1 MTASGARRP
10 NSGIAPTITR
20 FAAFGSRE
28 PDDLA
33 LVCCGMTKSRRDF
46 FRLAGGAIWITAGA
60 AACARGGGA
69 ASPTNAYPP
78 RARRTD
84 DDAPGTF
91 LIMQIT
97 DTHLGYAGPANPDP
111 RGTIE
116 RAIAEIAK
124 WPQKPDLIV
133 HTGDVTNLT
142 TDVGQRKERLAEAKE
157 LFGKLGA
164 PLHVI
169 PGEHDA
175 SLDHGAAFHDAFGP
189 SRWAFEHRGV
199 YFIAVDNASEP
210 KGALGDDQLAW
221 LDAEVGKVPASAQLV
236 VFAHR
241 PLFPL
246 AQQWD
251 WYTGD
256 GEKALAILDKHAGST
271 VFYGHIHQA
280 NLTKTG
286 TTTHVSGRALVF
298 PLPAP
303 LSVPEKKPL
312 PWDAAAADHGLGY
325 RGIALEGGAPVWV
338 DRALVG

>member
-1 MTASGARRP
+1 MSATPAMP
-10 NSGIAPTITR
+10 KP
-20 FAAFGSRE
+20 RE
-28 PDDLA
+28 
-33 LVCCGMTKSRRDF
+33 
-46 FRLAGGAIWITAGA
+46 
-60 AACARGGGA
+60 RGG
-69 ASPTNAYPP
+69 
-78 RARRTD
+78 D
-84 DDAPGTF
+84 DDAAGTF

-97 DTHLGYAGPANPDP
+97 DTHWGYTGPANPDP

-116 RAIAEIAK
+116 RAVAEIAH

-133 HTGDVTNLT
+133 HTGDVSQLT
-142 TDVGQRKERLAEAKE
+142 TDAAQRKDRLGEAKQ

-164 PLHVI
+164 PLHAI

-175 SLDHGAAFHDAFGP
+175 SLDRGAAFRDVFGP
-189 SRWAFEHRGV
+189 TYWSLKHRGV
-199 YFIAVDNASEP
+199 YFVAIDNASDP
-210 KGALGDDQLAW
+210 KGGLGAEQLAW
-221 LDAEVGKVPASAQLV
+221 LDAEVGNVPATAHLV

-246 AQQWD
+246 AQPWD
-251 WYTGD
+251 WFTGD
-256 GEKALAILDKHAGST
+256 GDKALAILDKHPGAT

-303 LSVPEKKPL
+303 MSVPEKKPL
-312 PWDAAAADHGLGY
+312 PWDAAAPDHGLGY
-325 RGIALEGGAPVWV
+325 RGIALEGGTPVWV